1 MVALLTRHDGKL
13 FLFTKFCLL
22 AYLAV
27 LNPRHATIVSQL
39 FFIFASA
46 GTVLLW
52 SANSKEFKRYR
63 DALVSDPL
71 FWGLLVLGVW
81 GLVASLIS
89 GFSFHDLNQE
99 LKVFRKVMVQGIL
112 AYLVITYVCFRQN
125 NVKPILIVLA
135 AVGAITCLDIF
146 MSYARGSIDIFN
158 RDAVKMLLHK
168 NVHVNVISRQLNFL
182 APFSVIWVWN
192 FGIRRGWGNWLLYM
206 AALLVL
212 LASFFTISRAGW
224 LGAVGGL
231 FFLFVF
237 ARRRKLVILLVAASL
252 LIFGLTYGISKD
264 VRMHV
269 AALEQRLSDLSER
282 VPNWKL
288 CLKAVSQRPVWGWG
302 VYEKDTFHRMVRAVD
317 GNDSKILK
325 YPYAHNIFLQ
335 IALLWGIP
343 FLLLLL
349 SLFAYIYWKAWCATQ
364 KEEFSNQLQWSA
376 LVSAT
381 VGSFW
386 LNGFFSE
393 IIWPYAFLAIAM
405 ASSLKAIESGE
416 KVLKE

>member
-1 MVALLTRHDGKL
+1 MVTFITRYDGKL
-13 FLFTKFCLL
+13 FLFTKICLL
-22 AYLAV
+22 VYLAV
-27 LNPRHATIVSQL
+27 LNPRHATVVSQL
-39 FFIFASA
+39 FFIFASS

-63 DALVSDPL
+63 EALISDPL

-81 GLVASLIS
+81 GLVASLVS
-89 GFSFHDLNQE
+89 GLSFHDLDQE
-99 LKVFRKVMVQGIL
+99 LEVFRKIFLQGIFI
-112 AYLVITYVCFRQN
+112 YLVITYVCFRQN
-125 NVKPILIVLA
+125 SVEMIIIVLA
-135 AVGAITCLDIF
+135 AVGVITCLDVF
-146 MSYARGSIDIFN
+146 LSYARGSIDILN

-192 FGIRRGWGNWLLYM
+192 FGVRRGWGNWLLYVTV
-206 AALLVL
+206 LLVL

-237 ARRRKLVILLVAASL
+237 ARYRKLVALFLAASL

-282 VPNWKL
+282 VPNWKV

-302 VYEKDTFHRMVRAVD
+302 VYEEDTFHRMVRTVD

-325 YPYAHNIFLQ
+325 YPYSHNVFLQ
-335 IALLWGIP
+335 IALLWGVP
-343 FLLLLL
+343 FLLMLL
-349 SLFAYIYWKAWCATQ
+349 SLFAYIYWKAWSATR
-364 KEEFSNQLQWSA
+364 KEEFSYRLQWSA
-376 LVSAT
+376 VVAAT

-393 IIWPYAFLAIAM
+393 MIWPYAFLAIAM
-405 ASSLKAIESGE
+405 ASSLKAIEAE
-416 KVLKE
+416 KKIL